1 VVADVSGT
9 IRRLARSSVTHVAF
23 AFAAMGGWAVFA
35 NRAHPAS
42 EALVA
47 GLLQGAL
54 SAATTLV
61 LKKAVEALAAR
72 LTGLTALLLPPLAA
86 GLISAAVLTA
96 SHRLA
101 GTPEILATV
110 ALPLSV
116 ATSYAAIWS
125 YALWSD
131 RKAIGHARR

>member
-1 VVADVSGT
+1 VSGT
-9 IRRLARSSVTHVAF
+9 TSRLARSGIVHVAF

-35 NRAHPAS
+35 NRAHPAA
-42 EALVA
+42 EALSV

-54 SAATTLV
+54 SAVTTLV

-72 LTGLTALLLPPLAA
+72 LAGLGALFVPPLAA
-86 GLISAAVLTA
+86 GLISAAVLGA
-96 SHRLA
+96 SHALA
-101 GTPEILATV
+101 GTPELLTTV

-131 RKAIGHARR
+131 RKAIGHVRR

>member
-1 VVADVSGT
+1 MSST
-9 IRRLARSSVTHVAF
+9 IRLLARSSAVHVGF

-35 NRAHPAS
+35 NRAHPAAQ
-42 EALVA
+42 ALVA

-72 LTGLTALLLPPLAA
+72 LAGLKALLVPPLVA
-86 GLISAAVLTA
+86 GLISAAVLTS
-96 SHRLA
+96 SHALA
-101 GTPEILATV
+101 GTPEVLATV

-125 YALWSD
+125 YALW
-131 RKAIGHARR
+131 

>member
-1 VVADVSGT
+1 MSGT
-9 IRRLARSSVTHVAF
+9 VRRLARSGAVHVLF

-35 NRAHPAS
+35 NRAHPAAQ
-42 EALVA
+42 ALSA

-54 SAATTLV
+54 SAITTLA
-61 LKKAVEALAAR
+61 LKKSVEALAAR
-72 LTGLTALLLPPLAA
+72 FTGLPGLFLPPLAA

-116 ATSYAAIWS
+116 ATSYAATWS

-131 RKAIGHARR
+131 RKAVRHARH